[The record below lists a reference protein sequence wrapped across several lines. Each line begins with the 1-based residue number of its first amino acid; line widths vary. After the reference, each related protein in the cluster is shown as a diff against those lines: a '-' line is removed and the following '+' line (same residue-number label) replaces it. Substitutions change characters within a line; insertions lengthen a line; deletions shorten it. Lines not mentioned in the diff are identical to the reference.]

1 MRQKTS
7 VTLANVEGLRCF
19 KFPAFTRTSLART
32 TLALLLTQR
41 DVLRLQ
47 HPAAVDVRPGHHQQ
61 MMRGAGF
68 DVTKTQQLVI
78 LWTEMMKQQ

>member
-1 MRQKTS
+1 MRRKTS
-7 VTLANVEGLRCF
+7 VTLSSVGGLRCF
-19 KFPAFTRTSLART
+19 KFPASTRTT
-32 TLALLLTQR
+32 FPVLTQR

-68 DVTKTQQLVI
+68 DVTKAQQLVI
-78 LWTEMMKQQ
+78 LWTEMMKQQQ

>member
-1 MRQKTS
+1 M
-7 VTLANVEGLRCF
+7 TLSSVEGLRCCQ
-19 KFPAFTRTSLART
+19 FPAFTRTT
-32 TLALLLTQR
+32 FPELLTQR

-78 LWTEMMKQQ
+78 LWTEMMKPQQ